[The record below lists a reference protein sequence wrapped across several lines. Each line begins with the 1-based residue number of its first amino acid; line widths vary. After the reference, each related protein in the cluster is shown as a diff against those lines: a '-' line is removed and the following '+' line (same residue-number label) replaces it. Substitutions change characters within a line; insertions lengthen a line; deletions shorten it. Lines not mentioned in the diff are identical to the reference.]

1 MFAVVLTRASAALAA
16 SAAGAAA
23 ALVPFGVRLDAAGH
37 DHLPAAEAP
46 EQPNESR
53 AALRAQRSEAAAWA
67 LAMAGGLVRGRG
79 GGEAEQGLGDGQ
91 RGVGEREG
99 RCWVSPAPV
108 TCRGRGSLDGAA
120 RTWRRS

>member
-37 DHLPAAEAP
+37 DRLPAAEAP
-46 EQPNESR
+46 EQPNEPR
-53 AALRAQRSEAAAWA
+53 AALRAQRSEAAAWRPWPLRVA
-67 LAMAGGLVRGRG
+67 SSAA
-79 GGEAEQGLGDGQ
+79 EAVARRRKGLGDGQ

-108 TCRGRGSLDGAA
+108 TCRGRG
-120 RTWRRS
+120 